1 MQYCN
6 ITRHTRHFCMLGV
19 VPDCLRRH
27 GWGGQEPFL
36 IDAFGDAD
44 GTGGADEA
52 AEVAADAL
60 VSDDTGLTGLRVE
73 GDGLVPA
80 VHAGDVAA
88 SAADALVAV
97 GLRIDD
103 GFVISY
109 FIVNQLFRWI
119 NNELSV
125 SVSVVSVS
133 FLRVCILLLFYI
145 DY

>member
-6 ITRHTRHFCMLGV
+6 ITLHTRHFFMLGV

-36 IDAFGDAD
+36 IDAFADAD

-73 GDGLVPA
+73 GDGLVAA

-88 SAADALVAV
+88 SEAV
-97 GLRIDD
+97 GLHK
-103 GFVISY
+103 
-109 FIVNQLFRWI
+109 
-119 NNELSV
+119 
-125 SVSVVSVS
+125 
-133 FLRVCILLLFYI
+133 
-145 DY
+145 